1 MYKTRRQQRY
11 EKLRGKGGTLFLA
24 QEAQVLSKVPS
35 YVPYIRAMVRDRLAV
50 VNKLVSKGYSKTRI
64 EEALKMK
71 YEAEGFTKPRGR
83 LDVWAYLRRYED
95 DWKNKHPEYSSPSQ
109 KRRKNFVDFQRKL
122 EGSLNK
128 VQLRKKQ
135 A

>member
-11 EKLRGKGGTLFLA
+11 EKLRYNGFLA
-24 QEAQVLSKVPS
+24 QEAQVLSKVPMK
-35 YVPYIRAMVRDRLAV
+35 VPYMKTIMRDRRKEVKTLID
-50 VNKLVSKGYSKTRI
+50 KKYSKTRI

-71 YEAEGFTKPRGR
+71 YEVQGFMKPRGR

-122 EGSLNK
+122 EGSLDK
-128 VQLRKKQ
+128 IQLKNNQ